1 MATKKMTEWTPEPGP
16 KPLKSET
23 TVSYAGKGPRGKKGL
38 VEMYADK
45 LDVRQKRAEVSTPLA
60 DRLRGLDAYN
70 GSFDPPGRQ
79 TSPEVASLA
88 GRILSIP
95 KDQRTKWV
103 LAQPSETLAEWLV
116 ILAANAL
123 GQANE

>member
-1 MATKKMTEWTPEPGP
+1 MATKTKKWTPKPGP
-16 KPLKSET
+16 KSTSDET
-23 TVSYAGKGPRGKKGL
+23 AVSYVGKGPRGKKGL

-45 LDVRQKRAEVSTPLA
+45 LSVRQA
-60 DRLRGLDAYN
+60 RGSVEQTQRIKAQMSRDGTLV
-70 GSFDPPGRQ
+70 GRQ
-79 TSPEVASLA
+79 TAPEVASLA

-95 KDQRTKWV
+95 KAERTKWV

-123 GQANE
+123 GQVNE